1 MSRIAY
7 VNRQF
12 VPQSAAMIAMED
24 RGYQFADGVYE
35 VSAFINRRFLDAERH
50 LDRLEY
56 SLRELAIPMP
66 MSRRALLLV
75 IEELI
80 RRNQRESGLIY
91 LQVTRGVAPRNHTWP
106 QDIDPVLTMN
116 VLPVAIASDAQRAK
130 GMKAITGVDERW
142 GRCDIKSISL
152 LPNILARKKSYD
164 VGARETILVN
174 AKGEVTEGSATN
186 IFFVDSNGT
195 LVTHP
200 KNHAILGGIT
210 RDVVL
215 ELARSEGLK
224 VEERPFM
231 AADIFSAREVFFT
244 STSAFVMPIIEV
256 DGRPV
261 GNGAPGLTTSRL
273 IELYNAHVMREVG
286 Q

>member
-12 VPQSAAMIAMED
+12 VPQSDAFVAMED
-24 RGYQFADGVYE
+24 RGYQFADGIYE
-35 VSAFINRRFLDAERH
+35 VAAFLNRRLLDAERH
-50 LDRLEY
+50 LDRMEY

-66 MSRRALLLV
+66 MSRRALMVL
-75 IEELI
+75 IDELI
-80 RRNQRESGLIY
+80 SRNSREAGLIY
-91 LQVTRGVAPRNHTWP
+91 LQITRGVSARNHTWP
-106 QDIDPVLTMN
+106 SDITPALTMN

-130 GMKAITGVDERW
+130 GMRAITAPDERW
-142 GRCDIKSISL
+142 ARCDIKSISL

-174 AKGEVTEGSATN
+174 AAGEVTEGSATN
-186 IFFVDSNGT
+186 IFFIDGNGT

-215 ELARSEGLK
+215 ELARNNGVK
-224 VEERPFM
+224 AEERPFM
-231 AADIFSAREVFFT
+231 AAEILAVREVFFT

-256 DGRPV
+256 DGKPV
-261 GNGAPGLTTSRL
+261 GNGAPGLTTSKL
-273 IELYNAHVMREVG
+273 IELYNAHVAHEVSL
-286 Q
+286 